1 MRRRT
6 CILALATQAMIASA
20 MGLMRVAYLKGWVG
34 LSFANASFTL
44 LVAPFLALV
53 PFGVFSLILSMGAK
67 LIMTSDGLKS
77 ELKIRVENGYPETML
92 VWEEVLEEIRNSK

>member
-20 MGLMRVAYLKGWVG
+20 MGLMRVAYLNSWID

-44 LVAPFLALV
+44 TP
-53 PFGVFSLILSMGAK
+53 
-67 LIMTSDGLKS
+67 S
-77 ELKIRVENGYPETML
+77 EGRSCM
-92 VWEEVLEEIRNSK
+92 